1 MRFARLLLAL
11 AFLAAP
17 EACRAALIGHGGP
30 VKAIAVSADG
40 ARALTAGFDYSVMLW
55 DLALQRPLLR
65 LVGHDAAVD
74 AVAFLPDG
82 HRAVSAGDDGSLIL
96 WDLDTGAVVARWLGH
111 RGKVA
116 ALAVSPDGATIASA
130 GWDRSVRLWSVAS
143 GTGSVLGEHAANVNA
158 VAFAP
163 DGALLA
169 SGDYDGRI
177 LLWRLHDADPVVALA
192 GDGFPVNAL
201 AFTPEGRLVAAS
213 ADKLVRVWDVAA
225 RRELS
230 RYAGHEEPVVS
241 LALSR
246 DGTLAASASAQG
258 AVDLWRLADGRLERS
273 LYAARGP
280 VWALA
285 FTPDGAMLLSGAS
298 DGVVRL
304 WEVRDGRELAGAVP
318 PISPP
323 PEAAS
328 RGDRLFRKCRACH
341 ALTETD
347 EAKAGPTLYRLFG
360 RRAGSVPGYPY
371 SAALRDSG
379 LVWTPETVD
388 RLFAQGPAA
397 VAPGSKMPLQQ
408 MPDAQDRA
416 DLIDFL
422 ERATAPP

>member
-1 MRFARLLLAL
+1 MK
-11 AFLAAP
+11 
-17 EACRAALIGHGGP
+17 G
-30 VKAIAVSADG
+30 IAVSADG
-40 ARALTAGFDYSVMLW
+40 RRVLTAGFDYSVMLW
-55 DLALQRPLLR
+55 DLATQRPLLR
-65 LVGHDAAVD
+65 LAGHDAAVD
-74 AVAFLPDG
+74 AVAFLPHG

-96 WDLDTGAVVARWLGH
+96 WDLDTGAVAARWLGH

-130 GWDRSVRLWSVAS
+130 GWDRSLRLWTVAS
-143 GTGSVLGEHAANVNA
+143 GAARVLGEHAANVNA

-163 DGALLA
+163 DGRLLA

-177 LLWRLHDADPVVALA
+177 LLWSLDNASPAAALP
-192 GDGFPVNAL
+192 GDGFAVNAL
-201 AFTPEGRLVAAS
+201 AFTPEGLLVAATG
-213 ADKLVRVWDVAA
+213 DKLVRVWDVAA
-225 RRELS
+225 RRELG
-230 RYAGHEEPVVS
+230 RYAGHEDPVVS

-258 AVDLWRLADGRLERS
+258 AVDLWRVADGRLERS

-285 FTPDGAMLLSGAS
+285 FTPDATTLLSGAS

-304 WEVRDGRELAGAVP
+304 WDLRDGHELSGALP
-318 PISPP
+318 PVSPP
-323 PEAAS
+323 AEAAS

-341 ALTETD
+341 AVTETD
-347 EAKAGPTLYRLFG
+347 EAKAGPTLYHLFG

-379 LVWTPETVD
+379 LVWTPETLD

-422 ERATAPP
+422 KGATAK